1 MPRLSH
7 ILLAAPL
14 LFAAASAADAR
25 LPGFSGIE
33 FFRVGWGTHNL
44 RVADVNGDGLKDI
57 VVVNNNKARIDCLI
71 QRANPEEA
79 PEPED
84 LEPNQVPDDKRFK
97 NRPYLAEKKIFG
109 LELGDLNGDKRADMV
124 YYGDPKELVV
134 VYQNEKGEWGRRRTF
149 DITDFAQMPYAL
161 AVGDINGDLRD
172 DIVLCGTDGTYFI
185 YQAKDGKLRAPMKE
199 AGVPP
204 GVSAIVLRDFDGDR
218 RLDLLYLSFSEDKP
232 FAFRFQGRDGKLGP
246 LVRCRTAPLRAVG
259 IGDPTGDAR
268 QKILAVKT
276 RSGRLVM
283 YETRTEENGD
293 RLLEGAVERY
303 TLRSVKSPRPPA
315 IAVGCFTQPG
325 RLDFVVTA
333 AEANEIEMFFQD
345 ATGHWSGR
353 TSFPTLQN
361 VTDVAPIDSDGD
373 GRDELLVL
381 SPEESMLGCA
391 HMDEHGRLIFPRALP
406 VKGKPNA
413 LAVADLDA
421 DGKPEIIYTSSEK
434 RSRALHVLGA
444 DDRGGFVEK
453 LSLPLEKAR
462 TDPDGLR
469 VFDMNQDGRPDI
481 CVFIP
486 YEGLRVIKAEP
497 DGKFTDVSQKPDYGK
512 GLVQKAKRKQTGVAD
527 VDGDGKPE
535 LLLAV
540 KNFARALRLD
550 EKDRLQIV
558 DQFNGRLPNSKVV
571 AAAGA
576 DLDGDGVDE
585 VILVDSSSQCLTAL
599 KRGATGAYTI
609 VENFKLRAPDLQ
621 RILARDLDGDKRI
634 EILLLTRGDCAVI
647 RPGRPR
653 IALKEIASYE
663 TPVRNGRL
671 LDVSLGDLDG
681 DRRDELLVTQ
691 ARRNTI
697 ELLHWNQDKKELAR
711 ALTWPVFEE
720 KTYAG
725 RRYGGESR
733 SPEPREVRVADVTHD
748 GKPDLIL
755 LIHDRILVYP
765 QE

>member
-1 MPRLSH
+1 MPRFSH
-7 ILLAAPL
+7 ILCAASL
-14 LFAAASAADAR
+14 LCAVASAAEAP

-44 RVADVNGDGLKDI
+44 RVADVNRDGLNDI

-71 QRANPEEA
+71 QRANPQDA
-79 PEPED
+79 PDPED

-109 LELGDLNGDKRADMV
+109 LELGDLNGDKRADMA

-134 VYQNEKGEWGRRRTF
+134 VYQNEKGEWGKRRTF
-149 DITDFAQMPYAL
+149 DITDFAQIPYAL
-161 AVGDINGDLRD
+161 AVGDINGDFRD

-185 YQAKDGKLRAPMKE
+185 YQAKDGKLRAPIKE

-204 GVSAIVLRDFDGDR
+204 GVSAMVLRDFNGDR
-218 RLDLLYLSFSEDKP
+218 RLDLLYLSFSENKP

-276 RSGRLVM
+276 RSGRLVI
-283 YETRTEENGD
+283 YETRTEDNDD

-303 TLRSVKSPRPPA
+303 TLRRGKSPRPPA
-315 IAVGCFTQPG
+315 IAIGCFTQPR
-325 RLDFVVTA
+325 RLDFVLTA
-333 AEANEIEMFFQD
+333 PDANELEMFFQD
-345 ATGHWSGR
+345 ATGHWAGR

-361 VTDVAPIDSDGD
+361 VTDIASIDSDGD

-381 SPEESMLGCA
+381 SPEESMLGHA
-391 HMDEHGRLIFPRALP
+391 RMDKHGRLTFPSALP

-421 DGKPEIIYTSSEK
+421 DGKPEIIYTSSQE
-434 RSRALHVLGA
+434 RSRALYVLAVDGN
-444 DDRGGFVEK
+444 GGFVEK
-453 LSLPLEKAR
+453 LSLPLQKAR

-469 VFDMNQDGRPDI
+469 VFDINQDGRPDI
-481 CVFIP
+481 CVFTP
-486 YEGLRVIKAEP
+486 YEGLRVIKTEP

-512 GLVQKAKRKQTGVAD
+512 GLVQKAKRKQTGLAD

-535 LLLAV
+535 LLIAV

-558 DQFNGRLPNSKVV
+558 DQFNGRLPNSNIV
-571 AAAGA
+571 AVTGA
-576 DLDGDGVDE
+576 DLDADDVDE

-621 RILARDLDGDKRI
+621 RILARDLDADKRV
-634 EILLLTRGDCAVI
+634 EILLLTRGDCAVL

-653 IALKEIASYE
+653 VALNEIASYE

-671 LDVSLGDLDG
+671 IDVTLGDLDG
-681 DRRDELLVTQ
+681 DLRDELLVTQ
-691 ARRNTI
+691 AKHNTI
-697 ELLHWNQDKKELAR
+697 ELIRWNQDKKELAR
-711 ALTWPVFEE
+711 ALSWPVFEE

-725 RRYGGESR
+725 RRYSGESQR
-733 SPEPREVRVADVTHD
+733 AEPREVRIADVTHD
-748 GKPDLIL
+748 RKPDIIL